1 MIRVGEPSGW
11 RQTAAAVAQRA
22 ARRPGR
28 RPEPEPEPVM
38 EMHGIPD
45 DSIQGWVEAAGGR
58 VLTSFDWDEV
68 SGSPSRDWQR
78 RGYVCVCGT

>member
-1 MIRVGEPSGW
+1 MIRVGSRPDGAGPPPLSPSERLGVPPP
-11 RQTAAAVAQRA
+11 A
-22 ARRPGR
+22 G
-28 RPEPEPEPVM
+28 PEPEPVM

-78 RGYVCVCGT
+78 RGYVSACGR